1 MAPSFAPV
9 VTTSEVFESYQDDYR
24 RLQRSVRDKLA
35 IVLAKGD
42 PSVRGAAMRDANEA
56 HQRADQALQQMQ
68 LEAKSM
74 GALSASIAPKLRDYQ
89 NELAA
94 QKRRVREAQDT
105 LQRDG
110 LGFGARNEE
119 DQVLNDSYNRLRFST
134 RRLDDTK
141 RTALEA
147 EEIGLDI
154 MSDLQSQREDIMR
167 TKGHLHDIDENLNL
181 SKRVLQLLGY
191 RMQTNQSMVVCFAV
205 VLTVTVALVFY
216 LKMQKFMAVLR

>member
-1 MAPSFAPV
+1 MAPSFAPM

-42 PSVRGAAMRDANEA
+42 PLVRGAAMHDASEA
-56 HQRADQALQQMQ
+56 HQLADQALQQMQ

-74 GALSASIAPKLRDYQ
+74 GTLSASIAPKLRDYR

-94 QKRRVREAQDT
+94 QKRRVREAKAA

-110 LGFGARNEE
+110 LGFGAVNEE
-119 DQVLNDSYNRLRFST
+119 NQVLNDSYNRLRLST

-205 VLTVTVALVFY
+205 VLTITVALVFY
-216 LKMQKFMAVLR
+216 LKMQKLMAVLR